1 LKKIRL
7 EDVHRYS
14 AVGDVNFLPNG
25 KEFLFVHKTIDRENN
40 KYLSNIW
47 SGDLSTCKVTQLTR
61 GDKDGSPVVDPEGKS
76 LLFTS
81 RREKD
86 AKGTKGT
93 ELYLLKLGGGE
104 SRLVKTLKGGFSS
117 ISWVDEENILFTTKA
132 APGENPE
139 KPVEEEPV
147 EKRTYVIDKIPFVSN
162 GSGFT
167 ENRISQLYRLN
178 VATGKMKP
186 LEAVK
191 GDVQSVEISPD
202 RKRAAII
209 VKEDAERRPRWNNL
223 YILDLKGGSPERI
236 GDDSISVYAC
246 VWASCDELFVLG
258 TDLAKGFPTNPYFN
272 FVDLESKEMKPLRR
286 DLDLYFGNSLNSD
299 VRGLS
304 GKSLRV
310 KNGKLYSIITSGP
323 DSTIVSMDKTGEVED
338 VMLSDG
344 SIDCFDIN
352 DSGDLVYT
360 KMTPVQPLELFCS
373 KATGTKK
380 ITNFNSWMKGYQL
393 SAPESFKVQAS
404 DGVVVDGWIMKPVDF
419 DEKGRYPAVVEI
431 HGGPKTAYGNGYMHE
446 FQALAASGY
455 AVVYCN
461 PRGSSGYGTD
471 FADIRGHY
479 GERDFDDIMEVL
491 EFVVN
496 EYDFIDEER
505 LGVTGGSYGGF
516 MTNWIV
522 GHTDVFKAAVSQRSI
537 SSWISFF
544 GTTDIG
550 YYFAPD
556 QIGDD
561 FFQNLE
567 GYLHQS
573 PLTYAP
579 NVETPILFIH
589 SLEDYRC
596 WVPEAMQFFT
606 VLRYLGKEARMVLF
620 PGENHELSRGGM
632 PVHREKRLKAIVEW
646 FDTHLKK

>member
-1 LKKIRL
+1 VVGLKKIRL

-86 AKGTKGT
+86 AKGT

-186 LEAVK
+186 LETVK

-209 VKEDAERRPRWNNL
+209 VKEAAERRPRWNNL

-246 VWASCDELFVLG
+246 VWASCD
-258 TDLAKGFPTNPYFN
+258 
-272 FVDLESKEMKPLRR
+272 
-286 DLDLYFGNSLNSD
+286 
-299 VRGLS
+299 
-304 GKSLRV
+304 
-310 KNGKLYSIITSGP
+310 
-323 DSTIVSMDKTGEVED
+323 
-338 VMLSDG
+338 
-344 SIDCFDIN
+344 
-352 DSGDLVYT
+352 
-360 KMTPVQPLELFCS
+360 
-373 KATGTKK
+373 
-380 ITNFNSWMKGYQL
+380 
-393 SAPESFKVQAS
+393 
-404 DGVVVDGWIMKPVDF
+404 
-419 DEKGRYPAVVEI
+419 
-431 HGGPKTAYGNGYMHE
+431 
-446 FQALAASGY
+446 
-455 AVVYCN
+455 
-461 PRGSSGYGTD
+461 
-471 FADIRGHY
+471 
-479 GERDFDDIMEVL
+479 
-491 EFVVN
+491 
-496 EYDFIDEER
+496 
-505 LGVTGGSYGGF
+505 
-516 MTNWIV
+516 
-522 GHTDVFKAAVSQRSI
+522 
-537 SSWISFF
+537 
-544 GTTDIG
+544 
-550 YYFAPD
+550 
-556 QIGDD
+556 
-561 FFQNLE
+561 
-567 GYLHQS
+567 
-573 PLTYAP
+573 
-579 NVETPILFIH
+579 
-589 SLEDYRC
+589 
-596 WVPEAMQFFT
+596 
-606 VLRYLGKEARMVLF
+606 
-620 PGENHELSRGGM
+620 
-632 PVHREKRLKAIVEW
+632 
-646 FDTHLKK
+646 